1 MRRRDLIAML
11 GSATL
16 TWSAAAQVQQK
27 RLPTVGVM
35 LAASYAEGE
44 QQIKA
49 LESALAVLG
58 WIEGRNIHVDSRWAD
73 AAHIRSEVAKLV
85 ASSPDVLLVAGS
97 PILVPL
103 RQTTNTIPIVFV
115 GVTDPAGLG
124 IVETMARPGG
134 NATGFTNFEPTIGGK
149 WLQTLKEAAAYI
161 TDVTILRVATTQSMI
176 LQAIHSDAVPLG
188 LKCIDCAIRDGADLE
203 VTLPA
208 TLKGRSNM
216 GMIVMPDPLLAPYRS
231 TIIGLAAAEH
241 IPTMYP
247 IRTYPDKGG
256 LMSYGFDLLHQ
267 IRQSATYID
276 RILKG
281 EKPANLPVQAP
292 TKFEFVINL
301 KTAKELGLALPPT
314 LVASADEVIE

>member
-1 MRRRDLIAML
+1 
-11 GSATL
+11 
-16 TWSAAAQVQQK
+16 
-27 RLPTVGVM
+27 
-35 LAASYAEGE
+35 
-44 QQIKA
+44 
-49 LESALAVLG
+49 
-58 WIEGRNIHVDSRWAD
+58 
-73 AAHIRSEVAKLV
+73 
-85 ASSPDVLLVAGS
+85 
-97 PILVPL
+97 
-103 RQTTNTIPIVFV
+103 
-115 GVTDPAGLG
+115 
-124 IVETMARPGG
+124 
-134 NATGFTNFEPTIGGK
+134 
-149 WLQTLKEAAAYI
+149 
-161 TDVTILRVATTQSMI
+161 
-176 LQAIHSDAVPLG
+176 
-188 LKCIDCAIRDGADLE
+188 
-203 VTLPA
+203 
-208 TLKGRSNM
+208 M

-314 LVASADEVIE
+314 LVARADEVIE